1 MSHLSEQELS
11 FFNSLFE
18 AEHGVKDLTTDTKIS
33 VNFNLPD
40 KLNGL
45 LNNAKLTLLAEVGI
59 YQLWFPLEFI
69 VDDKGQVTPT
79 LSAPEVID
87 TKGIE
92 RSWRTPNLELQTEQ
106 YLIISLSSTGVL
118 LQPKNAE
125 ETLDKEILLAF
136 NLPNNEHVVISAKP
150 VRVTSNGVAAKI
162 EKICEGEDAMR
173 QYLFEIHKHHHAK
186 LYEEENISTD
196 LI

>member
-1 MSHLSEQELS
+1 MSHLSEQEL

-79 LSAPEVID
+79 LCPEVID

-92 RSWRTPNLELQTEQ
+92 RSWRTP
-106 YLIISLSSTGVL
+106 
-118 LQPKNAE
+118 QPRIANR
-125 ETLDKEILLAF
+125 TIPDYFTVQHGRI
-136 NLPNNEHVVISAKP
+136 
-150 VRVTSNGVAAKI
+150 VATQK
-162 EKICEGEDAMR
+162 C
-173 QYLFEIHKHHHAK
+173 
-186 LYEEENISTD
+186 
-196 LI
+196 

>member
-79 LSAPEVID
+79 LSAPEVIEY
-87 TKGIE
+87 K
-92 RSWRTPNLELQTEQ
+92 RN
-106 YLIISLSSTGVL
+106 
-118 LQPKNAE
+118 
-125 ETLDKEILLAF
+125 
-136 NLPNNEHVVISAKP
+136 
-150 VRVTSNGVAAKI
+150 
-162 EKICEGEDAMR
+162 
-173 QYLFEIHKHHHAK
+173 
-186 LYEEENISTD
+186 
-196 LI
+196 